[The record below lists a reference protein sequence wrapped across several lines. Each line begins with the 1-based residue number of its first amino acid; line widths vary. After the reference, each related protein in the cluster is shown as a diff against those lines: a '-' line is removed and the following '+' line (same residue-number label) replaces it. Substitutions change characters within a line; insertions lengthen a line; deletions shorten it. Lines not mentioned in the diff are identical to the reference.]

1 MDTSTT
7 YSFTLLHLFCIAVV
21 ASLSVEFPVTYRS
34 PSPLYLLPT
43 TYYLLP
49 TTYYLL
55 PTTYYLLP
63 AILLFIYFST
73 CLFIYWIICKF

>member
-34 PSPLYLLPT
+34 PS